1 VLQVANQFLRT
12 WKVSELQ
19 KVCRDPTF
27 HRFGSRNEL
36 LARIEYLVRE
46 REKPDLDYLANAQ
59 VDDMLTFL
67 SHALVR
73 MAQLGSPRM

>member
-1 VLQVANQFLRT
+1 MRSMATVRANCGGF
-12 WKVSELQ
+12 VSW
-19 KVCRDPTF
+19 
-27 HRFGSRNEL
+27 
-36 LARIEYLVRE
+36 E

-73 MAQLGSPRM
+73 MARLGSPRM